1 MQKRYPMQLQKLNTP
16 TDRAQIVDTKNG
28 GHLSICLFVMFTLR
42 VTFIKMSKMAV
53 FGPPALAGRV
63 L

>member
-1 MQKRYPMQLQKLNTP
+1 MQLQKINTP
-16 TDRAQIVDTKNG
+16 TDRAQRVDTKNG